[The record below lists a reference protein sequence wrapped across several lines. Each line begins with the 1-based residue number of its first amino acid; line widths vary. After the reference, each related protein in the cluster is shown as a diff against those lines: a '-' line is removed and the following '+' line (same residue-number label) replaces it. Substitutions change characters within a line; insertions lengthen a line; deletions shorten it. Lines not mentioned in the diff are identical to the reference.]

1 MSSVAAI
8 LKGKGHETITASE
21 DALLSDL
28 CEILAKKKIG
38 AIVVCD
44 GDKGI
49 KGIVSER
56 DIVRVIGTQ
65 GPEALNQPVSG
76 VMTKDVVTCSEENSV
91 NEVMARMTQG
101 RFRHMPVVKDG
112 KLTGV
117 ISIGDVVKQKIAQ
130 VEQEAEQMRSYIT
143 MS

>member
-1 MSSVAAI
+1 MTVAAI
-8 LKGKGHETITASE
+8 LSGKGHNSITASS
-21 DALLSDL
+21 DALLSDI
-28 CEILAKKKIG
+28 CETLAKHKIG
-38 AIVVCD
+38 AVVVCSA
-44 GDKGI
+44 DKTI
-49 KGIVSER
+49 EGIVSER

-65 GPEALNQPVSG
+65 GPSSLKLPVSS

-117 ISIGDVVKQKIAQ
+117 ISIGDVVKHKIAQ
-130 VEQEAEQMRSYIT
+130 VELEAEQMRHYIS

>member
-8 LKGKGHETITASE
+8 LKGKGHETITARDDASLSE
-21 DALLSDL
+21 L
-28 CEILAKKKIG
+28 CETLAKHKIG

-44 GDKGI
+44 GDMGI
-49 KGIVSER
+49 KGIISER

-65 GPEALNQPVSG
+65 GVGALDQPVSG
-76 VMTKDVVTCSEENSV
+76 VMTKDVITCSEENSI

-130 VEQEAEQMRSYIT
+130 VEQEAEQMRSYISMT
-143 MS
+143 

>member
-1 MSSVAAI
+1 MTVAAI
-8 LKGKGHETITASE
+8 LSEKGHDTITASS
-21 DALLSDL
+21 DALLSDI
-28 CEILAKKKIG
+28 CETLAKHKIG
-38 AIVVCD
+38 AVVVCSR
-44 GDKGI
+44 DKAI
-49 KGIVSER
+49 EGIVSER

-65 GPEALNQPVSG
+65 GPSALKLPVTS
-76 VMTKDVVTCSEENSV
+76 VMTKEVVTCNEGNSV

-117 ISIGDVVKQKIAQ
+117 ISIGDVVKHKIAQ
-130 VEQEAEQMRSYIT
+130 VELEAEQMRNYIS